1 MGELKGEN
9 AATSAKVSG
18 AKIEVA
24 YDNPQKDVSHENS
37 VRAMTFFWDR
47 STNSVERLH
56 ICGVP
61 S

>member
-1 MGELKGEN
+1 MGKQKREN

-24 YDNPQKDVSHENS
+24 SNNPRSEHTHENS
-37 VRAMTFFWDR
+37 IRAMTFFLDP

-56 ICGVP
+56 NRGVTP
-61 S
+61 